1 MDNITP
7 NDITGI
13 AALDPRYAM
22 KAKEIEGM
30 PLDKQVDALLSA
42 GLDARTASLILK
54 AKLLKDAA
62 ASGNNSPV
70 SQQTV
75 AEEVDR
81 AIQSSAANHARRPEG
96 LTSLPMPDNMFQ
108 SLPEPSMGG
117 GTGEQAPQ
125 GEGAPPAPQGFAR
138 GGIVAFAGEGPSL
151 VKKRASDQ
159 PLSFSE
165 LLAQGYD
172 LNQPDAPYQ
181 NMMAQAAKEQEAE
194 QADPARVAAL
204 YDEVRK
210 TPSQFDPRMIMASG
224 VGRVDTTREMA
235 PVLADRKA
243 AAAVLAGMPVPERKT
258 IFNEIKGEAQELGL
272 NRAETKGLADLIK
285 QRADLDAWNAK
296 QKGYGLL
303 SAGADVLR
311 FGSDYR
317 LGGGA
322 HQALAAAIVGMG
334 GYGRYMHDAQKEYM
348 GAKRDLDKANYDLES
363 AIDKNNQGLIT
374 LTDNRFKD
382 LYTIRNQA
390 QQRVDEL
397 DRSIA
402 SEAAATVRANATSQL
417 GRLQAAAMTN
427 PGLQYVAP
435 LEALE
440 RRRMAANQIK
450 DPAERARELAA
461 ISDVEQTLRQQQQA
475 AIGSTTSGFNTLSKI
490 EADRAK
496 ARLQS
501 ITRLSIAQMDVRGL
515 TKLRQ
520 DLAMIPDDPNN
531 PVLHALWL
539 ERYRAVKEA
548 ETAKDLAADQVLDEI
563 AQRYGAAPTAPTAA
577 APGGAPPTSTP
588 HEDMSPSAAGNSN
601 VTVQNW

>member
-13 AALDPRYAM
+13 AALDPRYSM

-81 AIQSSAANHARRPEG
+81 AIQSSAANRARRPEG
-96 LTSLPMPDNMFQ
+96 LTSLPMPNNMFQ

-151 VKKRASDQ
+151 VEGSK

-172 LNQPDAPYQ
+172 MNQPLTGSSIPAYA
-181 NMMAQAAKEQEAE
+181 MSQAANEQEAS

-204 YDEVRK
+204 YDEARK
-210 TPSQFDPRMIMASG
+210 VQSPFDPRMIMASG
-224 VGRVDTTREMA
+224 VGRVDTSRDMA
-235 PVLADRKA
+235 PVLADRVDA
-243 AAAVLAGMPVPERKT
+243 AATLKGMPVPDRKT
-258 IFNEIKGEAQELGL
+258 IFNEIKAEAQELGL

-303 SAGADVLR
+303 SAGADVLK

-317 LGGGA
+317 LGSGA

-334 GYGRYMHDAQKEYM
+334 GYGRYMHDSQKEYM
-348 GAKRDLDKANYDLES
+348 GAKKDLDKANYDLES
-363 AIDKNNQGLIT
+363 AMDKNNQGLIT
-374 LTDNRFKD
+374 LTDSRYRD
-382 LYTIRNQA
+382 LTTVRDRA

-402 SEAAATVRANATSQL
+402 SEAAATTRANSTASI
-417 GRLQAAAMTN
+417 GRLQAVVTAN
-427 PGLQYVAP
+427 PGLQYVAS

-440 RRRMAANQIK
+440 RRRMVANQIK

-461 ISDVEQTLRQQQQA
+461 IAEVESTLRNQQRA

-490 EADRAK
+490 EADTAK
-496 ARLQS
+496 AKLQS
-501 ITRLSIAQMDVRGL
+501 ITRISVAQMNTNGL
-515 TKLRQ
+515 IKLRQ
-520 DLAMIPDDPNN
+520 DLATIPDDPNN
-531 PVLHALWL
+531 PMLHALWL
-539 ERYRAVKEA
+539 EKYRMVKEVEA
-548 ETAKDLAADQVLDEI
+548 ANNLAADQALEAA
-563 AQRYGAAPTAPTAA
+563 AQMYGAARPAPAA
-577 APGGAPPTSTP
+577 VAPGGALPTSTP
-588 HEDMSPSAAGNSN
+588 HEDMGTSPTGG
-601 VTVQNW
+601 VTVQNWN

>member
-81 AIQSSAANHARRPEG
+81 AIQSSAANHARKPEG
-96 LTSLPMPDNMFQ
+96 LTSLPMPNNMFQ

-151 VKKRASDQ
+151 VQGSNQQ

-165 LLAQGYD
+165 LLRQGYD
-172 LNQPDAPYQ
+172 LNQPLTGSSIPAYA
-181 NMMAQAAKEQEAE
+181 MSQAADEQEAL

-204 YDEVRK
+204 YDEARK
-210 TPSQFDPRMIMASG
+210 VQSPFDPRVIMASG
-224 VGRVDTTREMA
+224 IGRVDTTRDMA
-235 PVLADRKA
+235 PVLADRADA
-243 AAAVLAGMPVPERKT
+243 AATLKSMPVPDRKT
-258 IFNEIKGEAQELGL
+258 IFNEIRDEARELGL

-303 SAGADVLR
+303 SAGADVLK

-317 LGGGA
+317 LGSGA

-348 GAKRDLDKANYDLES
+348 GAKKDLDKANYDLES
-363 AIDKNNQGLIT
+363 AMDKNNQGLIT
-374 LTDNRFKD
+374 LTDSRYRD
-382 LYTIRNQA
+382 LTTVRDRA

-402 SEAAATVRANATSQL
+402 TEAAATTRANASANIS
-417 GRLQAAAMTN
+417 RLQAAAIAN
-427 PGLQYVAP
+427 PGVQYVAP
-435 LEALE
+435 LEALA

-461 ISDVEQTLRQQQQA
+461 INEAEQTLREQQRA
-475 AIGSTTSGFNTLSKI
+475 AIGSTTSGSNTLNKI
-490 EADRAK
+490 DADMAK
-496 ARLQS
+496 AKLQN
-501 ITRLSIAQMDVRGL
+501 ITRVSIAQMNTNGL
-515 TKLRQ
+515 IKLRQ
-520 DLAMIPDDPNN
+520 DLATIPDDPSN
-531 PVLHALWL
+531 PMLHALWVQK
-539 ERYRAVKEA
+539 YNMVKEVEA
-548 ETAKDLAADQVLDEI
+548 TNNLAADQALEAV
-563 AQRYGAAPTAPTAA
+563 AQMYGAARPAPAAA
-577 APGGAPPTSTP
+577 APGGALPASTP
-588 HEDMSPSAAGNSN
+588 HEDMGTSPAG
-601 VTVQNW
+601 TIPVQNW